1 MIYVFLAEGFEEIE
15 AVTTIDILRRA
26 NCDVKTVGIS
36 SKLVKGTN
44 NIVIDTDTTI
54 QEINKTDIDMIIL
67 PGGMPGT
74 INLENS
80 DIVKDCINYCV
91 ENEKY
96 IAAICAAPSILGHMG
111 ILKGKKAVCYPGFEK
126 DLKEAEIIK
135 DNVCI
140 DKNIITANGPGSS
153 MNFALILVELILGKN
168 ISEKIKESLK
178 CVQ

>member
-15 AVTTIDILRRA
+15 AVTTVDILRRA
-26 NCDVKTVGIS
+26 NCDVKTVGITN
-36 SKLVKGTN
+36 KLVKGTN
-44 NIVIDTDTTI
+44 NIVIDADITSK
-54 QEINKTDIDMIIL
+54 EINKKDIDMIIL

-91 ENEKY
+91 EKEKY

-111 ILKGKKAVCYPGFEK
+111 ILEGKKAICYPGFEK
-126 DLKEAEIIK
+126 DLKGAELIK

-140 DKNIITANGPGSS
+140 DKNIITAKGPGSS
-153 MNFALILVELILGKN
+153 INFALTLVGLILGKH